1 MYKYLGST
9 LFGIWFA
16 QGKQSI
22 CFLSRCPHDINCS
35 FAISNPSIAHLG
47 IMGAKQEDIIQPHF
61 PISCE
66 PSNLFL
72 SLTSE
77 RISVTDGQCF
87 IISGAVVTR
96 LFLRSL
102 VCECFR
108 IFESLI
114 RNDDDKLNWQ
124 SFRAFRRSQA
134 ATLGVAKSSFTISC
148 LWWWLNQVCIIH
160 SRPRSCSWYKLICFY
175 SHRRLDIFPMVQATE
190 VLP

>member
-9 LFGIWFA
+9 IFGIWFA

-22 CFLSRCPHDINCS
+22 CFPSSCPHDINRS
-35 FAISNPSIAHLG
+35 FTISNPSIAHLG

-66 PSNLFL
+66 PSDLFL
-72 SLTSE
+72 SPTSE
-77 RISVTDGQCF
+77 RISVTDGQCLM
-87 IISGAVVTR
+87 ISGVVVTR

-114 RNDDDKLNWQ
+114 RKDDDELTGCWQ
-124 SFRAFRRSQA
+124 SFRAFRRSEA
-134 ATLGVAKSSFTISC
+134 ATLGVAESSFTISWW
-148 LWWWLNQVCIIH
+148 WWWLNQVCITH
-160 SRPRSCSWYKLICFY
+160 SRPRSCSWYKY
-175 SHRRLDIFPMVQATE
+175 
-190 VLP
+190 